1 MKRKICFITGT
12 RAEYGLLRQLI
23 LSTSKDKSLISQ
35 IIVTGSHLSRDHGLT
50 YKEIEAD
57 GLAITNKVNLKI
69 KGDSP
74 QEIINSM
81 SEGLKGFSKTLS
93 ILKPDL
99 VIILGDRY
107 EIFAAASTAMILN
120 IPIAHIHGGET
131 TEGAYDEAMR
141 HSITKMSH
149 LHFVAADEYRMRVIQ
164 LGEHPNRVFNVG
176 GMGVDAIKRIK
187 MLSREELERS
197 LDLSF
202 GEKSLLVTFHPVTLE
217 GGASSVAQMRELL
230 VALESLGNTTLIF
243 TMPNA
248 DTGGRELGILIRQF
262 VEKHPCA
269 KVYTSL
275 GQLRYLSCLA
285 QVDGVVGNSS
295 SGILETPSYKI
306 GTVNIGDRQKGRL
319 KADSVI
325 DTEPKSRSILAALKT
340 LYSTKFQANLT
351 TVINPYDN
359 GESSETIVKLLAEYP
374 LDNICKKQFYNLPLI
389 DLAKAVK

>member
-57 GLAITNKVNLKI
+57 GLVITNKVNLKI
-69 KGDSP
+69 KGDSS

-81 SEGLKGFSKTLS
+81 SEGLKGFSKALS

-149 LHFVAADEYRMRVIQ
+149 LHFVAAPEYQKRVHQ
-164 LGEHPNRVFNVG
+164 LGENSKNIFLVG
-176 GMGVDAIKRIK
+176 GLGVDA
-187 MLSREELERS
+187 MHSLSL
-197 LDLSF
+197 LNKGDL
-202 GEKSLLVTFHPVTLE
+202 EKSLNYKFGKKNLLITLHPETLE
-217 GGASSVAQMRELL
+217 KKQTSKDQIIELL
-230 VALESLGNTTLIF
+230 SALEEVEDTKFIF
-243 TMPNA
+243 TLPNA
-248 DTGGRELGILIRQF
+248 DTNNRKITKMI
-262 VEKHPCA
+262 EKFHAEHPSVS
-269 KVYTSL
+269 KIFPSL
-275 GQLRYLSCLA
+275 GQLRFLSTLKFI
-285 QVDGVVGNSS
+285 DGIVGNSS
-295 SGILETPSYKI
+295 SGLTEAPSFKI
-306 GTVNIGDRQKGRL
+306 GTINLGDRQTGRL
-319 KADSVI
+319 KAKSVI
-325 DTEPKSRSILAALKT
+325 DSNFEKKKILRSIKT
-340 LYSTKFQANLT
+340 LYTKSFQRNLSS
-351 TVINPYDN
+351 VVNPY
-359 GESSETIVKLLAEYP
+359 GKPGASKKILKTIKEISLE
-374 LDNICKKQFYNLPLI
+374 NILKKKFH
-389 DLAKAVK
+389 DL

>member
-50 YKEIEAD
+50 FKEIEAD
-57 GLAITNKVNLKI
+57 GLAITNKINLKI

-74 QEIINSM
+74 QEIINYM

-149 LHFVAADEYRMRVIQ
+149 LHFVAAPEYQKRVHQ
-164 LGEHPNRVFNVG
+164 LGENSKNIFLVG
-176 GMGVDAIKRIK
+176 GLGVDA
-187 MLSREELERS
+187 MHSLSL
-197 LDLSF
+197 LNKGDL
-202 GEKSLLVTFHPVTLE
+202 EKSLNYKFGKKNLLITLHPETLE
-217 GGASSVAQMRELL
+217 KNQTSKDQIIELL
-230 VALESLGNTTLIF
+230 SALKEVKDTKFIF
-243 TMPNA
+243 TLPNA
-248 DTGGRELGILIRQF
+248 DTNNRKITKMI
-262 VEKHPCA
+262 EKFHAEHPSVS
-269 KVYTSL
+269 KIFPSL
-275 GQLRYLSCLA
+275 GQLRFLSTLKFI
-285 QVDGVVGNSS
+285 DGIVGNSS
-295 SGILETPSYKI
+295 SGLTEAPSFKI
-306 GTVNIGDRQKGRL
+306 GTINLGDRQTGRL
-319 KADSVI
+319 KAKSVI
-325 DTEPKSRSILAALKT
+325 DSNFEKKKILKSIKTIYTKSFQRNLSSVVNPYGKPGASKKILKT
-340 LYSTKFQANLT
+340 IKEISLENILKKKFH
-351 TVINPYDN
+351 
-359 GESSETIVKLLAEYP
+359 
-374 LDNICKKQFYNLPLI
+374 
-389 DLAKAVK
+389 DL

>member
-57 GLAITNKVNLKI
+57 GLVITNKVNLKI
-69 KGDSP
+69 KGDSS

-81 SEGLKGFSKTLS
+81 SEGLKGFSKALS

-149 LHFVAADEYRMRVIQ
+149 LHFVAAPEYQKRVHQ
-164 LGEHPNRVFNVG
+164 LGENSKNIFLVG
-176 GMGVDAIKRIK
+176 GLGVDA
-187 MLSREELERS
+187 MHSLSL
-197 LDLSF
+197 LNKGDL
-202 GEKSLLVTFHPVTLE
+202 EKSLNYKFGKRNLLITLHPETLE
-217 GGASSVAQMRELL
+217 KKKTSTDQIIELL
-230 VALESLGNTTLIF
+230 SALEEVKDTKFIF
-243 TMPNA
+243 TLPNA
-248 DTGGRELGILIRQF
+248 DTNNRKITKMI
-262 VEKHPCA
+262 EKFHAEHPSVS
-269 KVYTSL
+269 KIFPSL
-275 GQLRYLSCLA
+275 GQLRFLSTLKFI
-285 QVDGVVGNSS
+285 DGIVGNSS
-295 SGILETPSYKI
+295 SGLTEAPSFKI
-306 GTVNIGDRQKGRL
+306 GTINLGDRQTGRL
-319 KADSVI
+319 KAKSVI
-325 DTEPKSRSILAALKT
+325 DSNFEKKKILRSIKT
-340 LYSTKFQANLT
+340 LYTKSFQRNLSS
-351 TVINPYDN
+351 VVNPY
-359 GESSETIVKLLAEYP
+359 GKPGASKKILKTIKEISLE
-374 LDNICKKQFYNLPLI
+374 NILKKKFH
-389 DLAKAVK
+389 DL